1 MAFVSL
7 ANYTQPNFEFGYA
20 MKFMRV
26 IILVFTAMFGICGY
40 VGGLIFVAIS
50 IVKNKTIGGTSYI
63 YPIYPFSIKKLA
75 RRFFRISLRNV
86 KQ

>member
-1 MAFVSL
+1 MGELKISSDL
-7 ANYTQPNFEFGYA
+7 QN
-20 MKFMRV
+20 V
-26 IILVFTAMFGICGY
+26 IKKVVLDTY
-40 VGGLIFVAIS
+40 YPVGKTYITMGNEDP
-50 IVKNKTIGGTSYI
+50 NKTIGGTSYI